1 MSLLKRIEK
10 SQQQTTPSNA
20 PSGAPAAGTPAARS
34 ASGGGEQSK
43 LTEMRLKRAP
53 ASTSPTRDAYLD
65 LKTRVQNKLLAEMD
79 PSMDVSKTD
88 EVRATIE
95 GLYDTVLAEENIILS
110 RVERQRLF
118 EQIVAEILGFGP
130 IEPFLADETITEIMV
145 NGPKNIYIERKG
157 KVERTNAQFESNDH
171 VMRIID

>member
-10 SQQQTTPSNA
+10 SQQQT
-20 PSGAPAAGTPAARS
+20 PANPPAGTPASGAS
-34 ASGGGEQSK
+34 APHPAPSSEQSK

-95 GLYDTVLAEENIILS
+95 GLYDSVLAEENIILS

-130 IEPFLADETITEIMV
+130 IEPFLADETITEVMV
-145 NGPKNIYIERKG
+145 NGPKNIYIERAG
-157 KVERTNAQFESNDH
+157 KIVRTTAQFES
-171 VMRIID
+171 